1 MRKLIYKFQQFMS
14 GRNGPDG
21 LNLFL
26 IFIYMALI
34 IANMFVRNVIANSII
49 LSLALLV
56 VVMHFFRMFSR
67 NVYKRRR
74 ENATFL
80 GFFYRI
86 KNFFKRRKRVWKERK
101 THKYKKCPA
110 CKAQLRL
117 PKRNC
122 KIQVTC
128 PKCGHKF
135 TMKV

>member
-1 MRKLIYKFQQFMS
+1 MRKLMYKFQRFMS
-14 GRNGPDG
+14 GRNGTDA

-34 IANMFVRNVIANSII
+34 IANMFVRNVIAHGII
-49 LSLALLV
+49 LFFALFV
-56 VVMHFFRMFSR
+56 VFLHFFRMFSR
-67 NVYKRRR
+67 NIYRRRR
-74 ENATFL
+74 ENALFL
-80 GFFYRI
+80 GFFYKI
-86 KNFFKRRKRVWKERK
+86 KSFFTRRKRIWKERK

-117 PKRNC
+117 PKKKC

-128 PKCGHKF
+128 PKCGNKF